1 MYDLPNKKVPMI
13 ELHDV
18 TCSSNVNDLLRCAQW
33 FSNNIAMLNKYQKY
47 ILINIANE
55 WVRTFFRKIK
65 NTYSHSH

>member
-1 MYDLPNKKVPMI
+1 MI

-18 TCSSNVNDLLRCAQW
+18 TCSSNVNDLISCAQW
-33 FSNNIAMLNKYQKY
+33 FSNNIGMLKKYQKY

-65 NTYSHSH
+65 KYLLTYTLNLSLMSM